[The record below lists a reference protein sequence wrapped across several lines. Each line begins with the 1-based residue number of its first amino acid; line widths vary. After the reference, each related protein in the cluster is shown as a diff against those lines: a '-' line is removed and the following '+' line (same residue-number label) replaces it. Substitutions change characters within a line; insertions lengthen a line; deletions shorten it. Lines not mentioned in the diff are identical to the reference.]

1 MGVIKK
7 QSISNSIIFYIGMFI
22 GAVNTVLIY
31 PNVFNEQPEHWGL
44 IQLLIAYAMVLST
57 FSSFGFPKIII
68 KFFPTLKEKGN
79 LIFSSFLFPL
89 LGILFFFLIYYFFK
103 DQIFDLLNIAPILRD
118 NFVYIFFLVFCI
130 SFYDIL
136 TSISRSSLD
145 AVTPVI
151 FNEFFLKTFT
161 LIILIVHGFKI
172 IDFNQFLLLYIFG
185 YLSKLIFL
193 LYFQISKKRISISL
207 KFNQLDFKKILT
219 FGLFVFAGGLS
230 IILVTRLD
238 MIMIGYL
245 LDLENVAFYTLAFFI
260 GNAIAV
266 PGRSVITISVPLI
279 AQAWQKN
286 DLKEI
291 GVIYSKSAINQLI
304 ISGFFFVLI
313 WLNIDD
319 VFSLLPTKFTQGK
332 WVVFYI
338 GLAQLVNMACGVNGA
353 IIVNSDYY
361 KFDLNTN
368 LFLLIVTIITNIIL
382 IPIYGIDGAAMA
394 TAISLLLFN
403 FIRVILIYV
412 KMKIHPF
419 SNSSLYTI
427 VILLGTYFICDFIFL
442 SSNVYLNIIIR
453 SLISLIIFFPLCL
466 KFNLSEDISKLYNQ
480 ILKRF
485 I

>member
-79 LIFSSFLFPL
+79 LIFISFLFPL

-151 FNEFFLKTFT
+151 FNEFFLKIFT

-193 LYFQISKKRISISL
+193 LYFQISKKRISLSL

-230 IILVTRLD
+230 IILVT
-238 MIMIGYL
+238 I
-245 LDLENVAFYTLAFFI
+245 
-260 GNAIAV
+260 
-266 PGRSVITISVPLI
+266 
-279 AQAWQKN
+279 K
-286 DLKEI
+286 
-291 GVIYSKSAINQLI
+291 
-304 ISGFFFVLI
+304 
-313 WLNIDD
+313 
-319 VFSLLPTKFTQGK
+319 
-332 WVVFYI
+332 
-338 GLAQLVNMACGVNGA
+338 
-353 IIVNSDYY
+353 
-361 KFDLNTN
+361 
-368 LFLLIVTIITNIIL
+368 LF
-382 IPIYGIDGAAMA
+382 
-394 TAISLLLFN
+394 
-403 FIRVILIYV
+403 R
-412 KMKIHPF
+412 
-419 SNSSLYTI
+419 
-427 VILLGTYFICDFIFL
+427 
-442 SSNVYLNIIIR
+442 
-453 SLISLIIFFPLCL
+453 
-466 KFNLSEDISKLYNQ
+466 
-480 ILKRF
+480 
-485 I
+485 